1 MNETLNLIDDGAKVN
16 RLSFIKHCFA
26 YNWWFLKASTRA
38 FGTVPQAIGR
48 YIRRAPSVFI
58 FALAIFSLTV
68 SSLAHSSVEKVQEP
82 PVGLEVLTKP
92 RLVGHHLFT
101 FFGLEIYHISLWS
114 SPEWMPEKWNQHPFA
129 LSLVYSRNLSGE
141 EIAKRSIAEI
151 KKQTPLRDDVSQ
163 QWLSQLR
170 VLIPS
175 VKAGDRLTGVYQ
187 PSGSLVFW
195 IGSKKIGEIND
206 PALAEAFMAIWLST
220 KTSEPKMRK
229 KLFGD
234 VS

>member
-1 MNETLNLIDDGAKVN
+1 MN
-16 RLSFIKHCFA
+16 RLSFIEHFFT
-26 YNWWFLKASTRA
+26 YSGWFLKSPTPA
-38 FGTVPQAIGR
+38 FCTVPQAIGR
-48 YIRRAPSVFI
+48 HIRWAPSVFI
-58 FALAIFSLTV
+58 FVLAIFSLTV
-68 SSLAHSSVEKVQEP
+68 SSLAHSSVEKVQEQ

-114 SPEWMPEKWNQHPFA
+114 SPEWTPEKWNQHPFA
-129 LSLVYSRNLSGE
+129 LTLVYSRNLSGE

-151 KKQTPLRDDVSQ
+151 KKQTPLSDDVSK

-170 VLIPS
+170 FLIPS

-206 PALAEAFMAIWLST
+206 PALSEAFMAIWLST

-229 KLFGD
+229 KLFGMYLE
-234 VS
+234 

>member
-1 MNETLNLIDDGAKVN
+1 MNARSNLNNDGAKVN
-16 RLSFIKHCFA
+16 RLPFINDLFA
-26 YNWWFLKASTRA
+26 YSEWFLKSSISTY
-38 FGTVPQAIGR
+38 GTLQFAIWR
-48 YIRRAPSVFI
+48 HVRWLPSVFI
-58 FALAIFSLTV
+58 FVLVTFSLTV
-68 SSLAHSSVEKVQEP
+68 SSSAHSAVEEIKEP

-114 SPEWMPEKWNQHPFA
+114 SPEWTPEKWNRHPFA
-129 LSLVYSRNLSGE
+129 LSLVYSRNFSGE
-141 EIAKRSIAEI
+141 EIAKQSIAEI
-151 KKQTPLRDDVSQ
+151 KKQIPLSDDTSQ
-163 QWLSQLR
+163 QWLNQLR
-170 VLIPS
+170 FLIPS

-187 PSGSLVFW
+187 PSGNLVFW

-206 PALAEAFMAIWLST
+206 PALSEAFMAIWLAT

>member
-1 MNETLNLIDDGAKVN
+1 MDVTCNFNNHGAKVN
-16 RLSFIKHCFA
+16 RLSFIKHFVACHG
-26 YNWWFLKASTRA
+26 WFLKSSTPA
-38 FGTVPQAIGR
+38 FGNVRHAIER
-48 YIRRAPSVFI
+48 HLRWAPSIFI
-58 FALAIFSLTV
+58 LVLAAFSLTV
-68 SSLAHSSVEKVQEP
+68 SSSAYSSVEKVQEP
-82 PVGLEVLTKP
+82 PAGLEVLNKP

-114 SPEWMPEKWNQHPFA
+114 SPEWTPEKWNRHSFA
-129 LSLVYSRNLSGE
+129 LSLVYSRNLSGD

-151 KKQTPLRDDVSQ
+151 KKQAALSDETSQ
-163 QWLSQLR
+163 QWLNQLR

-195 IGSKKIGEIND
+195 LDSKKLGEIND
-206 PALAEAFMAIWLST
+206 PALSEAFMAIWLST